1 MEAMKKDTNQPI
13 EPLFLQHAQQD
24 GVRLRIGQMNKLE
37 FDGTIRDIG
46 RYEINVEEK
55 GRTISLLKKELS
67 YLTAPHSLL
76 SVTPSPPDGSQGKPS
91 DPVDTPA
98 GKPNVQQEFL
108 DKAMR
113 EDHMLTL
120 FLINGQRIR
129 AHLKAYDSFTVL
141 LEEGGRQHLYY
152 KHAITTINR

>member
-1 MEAMKKDTNQPI
+1 
-13 EPLFLQHAQQD
+13 
-24 GVRLRIGQMNKLE
+24 MNKLE

-55 GRTISLLKKELS
+55 GKTISLLKKELS

-76 SVTPSPPDGSQGKPS
+76 SVTPSPPDGSQGKSS
-91 DPVDTPA
+91 DPVETPA

-129 AHLKAYDSFTVL
+129 AHLKAYDNFTVL